1 MSIKMALIGFVST
14 HVTAF
19 TTSSS
24 STISGSSI
32 FSSIWDL
39 VMKFFGGILSG
50 ILSLVD
56 DVFSGIGG
64 AIGNV
69 FSNWGYSVTNAYGVW
84 APLGMIIVL
93 GVTGFVLYVFI
104 DLYRGEKDV
113 AEDEAD
119 L

>member
-1 MSIKMALIGFVST
+1 MSVKMALIGFVST
-14 HVTAF
+14 HVTPL

-39 VMKFFGGILSG
+39 VMKFFGGIMSG
-50 ILSLVD
+50 ILTLVN

-69 FSNWGYSVTNAYGVW
+69 FSNWGYAVTNAYGVW
-84 APLGMIIVL
+84 APLGMVIVL
-93 GVTGFVLYVFI
+93 GLSGFVLYIFI